1 MPRKVTRSICVRF
14 LIPLFL
20 FVAACGSANAVV
32 DVDDGPTVLDRIEL
46 SLSLYI
52 VDEAGTD
59 TGSAQSSQRSLA
71 TVEQI
76 VERMQPIWDQ
86 AGIEF
91 AISIITRIEAPTE
104 VLSDLGRGETDTF
117 LDGVYRG
124 TINVP
129 NAGTINGFYVR
140 SLGRINGMAPLGT
153 RTFFVTDEP
162 SVHDERVSSHEI
174 GHILGL
180 HHTADDSSRLMFSG
194 TNGMAFSEAEIATA
208 RYTAQGIVDGDR

>member
-1 MPRKVTRSICVRF
+1 MGAARSIFVRF
-14 LIPLFL
+14 LIPLL
-20 FVAACGSANAVV
+20 LLVAACGSANAVV
-32 DVDDGPTVLDRIEL
+32 DGDGDSAVADQVEL

-52 VDEAGTD
+52 VDEAGGG
-59 TGSAQSSQRSLA
+59 TGSALSSQRDVA

-76 VERMQPIWDQ
+76 VERMQTIWDQ
-86 AGIEF
+86 AGIVF
-91 AISIITRIEAPTE
+91 VISTITRIEAPTE
-104 VLSDLGRGETDTF
+104 ALSDLGRGETATF

-124 TINVP
+124 AINVP
-129 NAGTINGFYVR
+129 GAGTINGFYVR

-180 HHTADDSSRLMFSG
+180 HHTTDDSGRLMFSG
-194 TNGMAFSEAEIATA
+194 TNGVEFSEEEIATA
-208 RYTAQGIVDGDR
+208 HYTAEGIVDGNR